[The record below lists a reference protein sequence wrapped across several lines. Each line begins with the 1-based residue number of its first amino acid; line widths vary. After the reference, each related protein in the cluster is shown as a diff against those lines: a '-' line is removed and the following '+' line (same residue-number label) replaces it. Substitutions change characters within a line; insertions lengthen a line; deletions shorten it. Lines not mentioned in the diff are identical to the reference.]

1 MQMKN
6 FKNTLITGAS
16 AGIGKGLAWE
26 FAARGH
32 NLVLLARRGDLLL
45 EIKKEIEAQHSIR
58 VVVSSTDV
66 TNEAQLGSAVEQAMA
81 EIGPIDTV
89 IANAGFG
96 VGGPFEKLSM
106 QDYQRQ
112 FDVNVFGVLR
122 TIYSTL
128 DTLKITQGRLCLIGS
143 ACSYVTIPG
152 DSAYCMSK
160 FAVRSLAEALYSE
173 FASKGIS
180 VTLIN
185 PGFIK
190 TDIRMTGND
199 GVFKPN
205 WRDPVPSWL
214 MMDTRTAARKIYGAI
229 AGRKRE
235 KSITAHSQVGIWISR
250 FLPGLVAFGSKRVFK
265 RN

>member
-1 MQMKN
+1 MKN

-32 NLVLLARRGDLLL
+32 NLVLLARREDLLL
-45 EIKKEIEAQHSIR
+45 KIKKEIELQHSVR
-58 VVVSSTDV
+58 VLVSSTDV
-66 TNEAQLGSAVEQAMA
+66 TDEAQLHSAVKQAVA

-96 VGGPFEKLSM
+96 VGGPFEKLSI

-122 TIYSTL
+122 TIYATL
-128 DTLKITQGRLCLIGS
+128 DSLKITQGRLCLIGS
-143 ACSYVTIPG
+143 ACSYITIPG

-160 FAVRSLAEALYSE
+160 FALRSLAEALYGE
-173 FASKGIS
+173 LATAGIS

-185 PGFIK
+185 PGFIV

-199 GVFKPN
+199 GVFNPN
-205 WRDPVPSWL
+205 WRDPVPRWL
-214 MMDTRTAARKIYGAI
+214 MMDAGTAARKIYKAV

-235 KSITAHSQVGIWISR
+235 RAITAHSQMIIWISR
-250 FLPGLVAFGSKRVFK
+250 FFPGLVAFGSKKVFK